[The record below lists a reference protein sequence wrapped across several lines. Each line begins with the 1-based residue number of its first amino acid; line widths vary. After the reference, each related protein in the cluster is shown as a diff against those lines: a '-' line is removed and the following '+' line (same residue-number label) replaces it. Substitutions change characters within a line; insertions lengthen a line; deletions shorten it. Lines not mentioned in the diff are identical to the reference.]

1 MVAFLAQRPA
11 ASLEITGQKP
21 SVSANLMD
29 QFAAYQRA
37 RTRASGRFPREGRK
51 SRRRR
56 PRQVIQFFRDAAQ
69 YLLDVRPG
77 GYVCQSSRMVG
88 LRKIIV

>member
-21 SVSANLMD
+21 SVSAILMD
-29 QFAAYQRA
+29 PISRLSVRA
-37 RTRASGRFPREGRK
+37 RDRFPREGRK

-56 PRQVIQFFRDAAQ
+56 RDKRA
-69 YLLDVRPG
+69 DRPFA
-77 GYVCQSSRMVG
+77 
-88 LRKIIV
+88 KIKKLFTKIKRLI